1 MPGLLYTSGNEIGY
15 SLYNGVF
22 FSSPTNPVIPGAFMN
37 TPIPT
42 ANLVNN
48 ANYLINYYLSIVPQ
62 ANFNVTSFQY
72 GLYSS
77 SSFVGGLFQKP
88 SMYSGNVSL
97 TSTRFLTTETY
108 TYSGGGFLRYNAA
121 NTYTF
126 TFIMDFLAT
135 APIVSTGIEFIRI
148 S

>member
-1 MPGLLYTSGNEIGY
+1 MPGLLYTTGQEIGY

-37 TPIPT
+37 TPIT
-42 ANLVNN
+42 TTNLINN
-48 ANYLINYYLSIVPQ
+48 ANYLINYYLTIVPQ

-77 SSFVGGLFQKP
+77 SVFVSGLNQKP
-88 SMYSGNVSL
+88 SMYSGNS
-97 TSTRFLTTETY
+97 TIDSTRFLTTETY
-108 TYSGGGFLRYNAA
+108 NYTGCGFLRYNSSS
-121 NTYTF
+121 TYTF
-126 TFIMDFLAT
+126 TFIMAFLAT
-135 APIVSTGIEFIRI
+135 APIVQTGIEFIRI